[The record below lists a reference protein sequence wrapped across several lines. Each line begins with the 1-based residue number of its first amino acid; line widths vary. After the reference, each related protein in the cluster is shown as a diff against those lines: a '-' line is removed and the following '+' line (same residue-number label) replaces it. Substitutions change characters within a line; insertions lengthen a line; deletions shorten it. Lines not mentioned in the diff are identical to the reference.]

1 MPRCSDGLYNFI
13 RFKRKKMLSV
23 NIPVFNIDVTALAQ
37 QLVQQAEMLGIDYEI
52 RIYDDGSGG
61 QTKQANSSLKAQSR
75 IIYRELEQNLGRA
88 AIRNKMGFD
97 SQKNYLLFIDADSK
111 LISDDYLKKY
121 LDQAV
126 PGIVMCGG
134 TAYSADKPAD
144 EKLLRWVYGRR
155 REAVP
160 AEKRT
165 QKKSFIITSNN
176 FFIDRNLFLKIHFR
190 ENIGPYGHEDTLLGF
205 DLFSAGVLPLQIDN
219 PVEHTGLEDSGIFL
233 RKTGEALKNLHFILE
248 NIAGD
253 SPEFKKHVGFLAQ
266 YEKVTKVIPEAIL
279 FRLFRAVRHPIH
291 KNRTG
296 TNPRLFLFDIYRAG
310 YFAALRKEQSIA
322 KD

>member
-1 MPRCSDGLYNFI
+1 
-13 RFKRKKMLSV
+13 MLSI

-111 LISDDYLKKY
+111 LISGDYLKKY

-134 TAYSADKPAD
+134 TAYSASKPAD

-160 AEKRT
+160 AEERT
-165 QKKSFIITSNN
+165 QKKSFIVTSNN

-190 ENIGPYGHEDTLLGF
+190 ESIGPYGHEDTLLGF
-205 DLFSAGVLPLQIDN
+205 DLFSAGVFPLQIDN

-233 RKTGEALKNLHFILE
+233 RKTGEALKNLHFISE
-248 NIAGD
+248 KIASD
-253 SPEFKKHVGFLAQ
+253 SPEFKKRVGFLAQ
-266 YEKVTKVIPEAIL
+266 YEKITKIIPEAIL
-279 FRLFRAVRHPIH
+279 CRLFRVFRHPIH
-291 KNRTG
+291 KNLTG
-296 TNPRLFLFDIYRAG
+296 KNPRLFLFDIYRTG

>member
-1 MPRCSDGLYNFI
+1 
-13 RFKRKKMLSV
+13 MLSV

-61 QTKQANSSLKAQSR
+61 QTKQVNSSLKAQSR

-111 LISDDYLKKY
+111 LISGDYLKKY

-126 PGIVMCGG
+126 PGIAMCGG

-165 QKKSFIITSNN
+165 QKKSFIVTSNN

-233 RKTGEALKNLHFILE
+233 RKTGEALKNLHFISE
-248 NIAGD
+248 SIASG
-253 SPEFKKHVGFLAQ
+253 SPEFKKRIGFLAQ
-266 YEKVTKVIPEAIL
+266 YDKITKIIPEALLCLL
-279 FRLFRAVRHPIH
+279 FRVFRHPIH
-291 KNRTG
+291 KNLTG
-296 TNPRLFLFDIYRAG
+296 KNPRLFLFDIYRAG